1 MRLKGPPKEETAKG
15 KTEQQA
21 LTFLVTLPHP
31 ASPLV
36 PSTASATSPSHTH
49 FSWPLL
55 AAGDQYDFQAN
66 LMQGLNFTRAKML
79 GVLR

>member
-1 MRLKGPPKEETAKG
+1 MRLKGPPKEETAKR
-15 KTEQQA
+15 KKEQQA

-36 PSTASATSPSHTH
+36 PSTATASFPSHKH

-55 AAGDQYDFQAN
+55 AAGDQCDFQSN
-66 LMQGLNFTRAKML
+66 LVQGLNFTRAKML
-79 GVLR
+79 GVLQ